1 MSKRVGVEPKAYE
14 AIMGLE
20 NYLKTTGI
28 DQTHAELIRIRAS
41 QINGCAYCINMHTRD
56 ARAAGETEK
65 RIYLLNAW
73 RETELYTPEE
83 KAILALTE
91 EMTLISNHGVSDK
104 TYEEAETLLGRKYVS
119 QVLTAIIAIN
129 AWNRLAITSR
139 MQPAD

>member
-20 NYLKTTGI
+20 NYLKTTEI
-28 DQTHAELIRIRAS
+28 TQTHAELIRIRAS

-83 KAILALTE
+83 RAILALTE